1 MHKKRL
7 QRLTAVVLAVIMML
21 SLAAVAGAENTEDI
35 VREADVSV
43 RCGKKPA
50 TRDIPIRRIRRSL

>member
-35 VREADVSV
+35 VRGDGAVLEGYRPKEFLEAWLQ
-43 RCGKKPA
+43 G
-50 TRDIPIRRIRRSL
+50 TRS